1 MPRHSRFRVAHDLP
15 DARITTICEARI
27 RVSVGAEF
35 RDIKGSTVQKLVPI
49 PGDSEDARA
58 VRTRAEIAS
67 ALIGLMHEKG
77 FDDISV
83 QEICEKAAVG
93 RSTFYAHFQ
102 DKDELFIRHIV
113 VFGRALGE
121 HLMWD
126 QALGSYRF
134 PARGLVEQVRQMKP
148 LFDSLAKARKTEF
161 VMKVWH
167 NNIAEVFE
175 EKVLAVRAGRTTAN
189 AIPAGILAQQLAG
202 TLMTLMNWW
211 IEHHYPLAEDAMEA
225 QFQRLI
231 AGLS

>member
-1 MPRHSRFRVAHDLP
+1 
-15 DARITTICEARI
+15 
-27 RVSVGAEF
+27 
-35 RDIKGSTVQKLVPI
+35 VQNFVPI
-49 PGDSEDARA
+49 PGESDDARA
-58 VRTRAEIAS
+58 IRTRAQIAS

-83 QEICEKAAVG
+83 QEICERAGVG

-102 DKDELFIRHIV
+102 DKDELFIRHTV
-113 VFGRALGE
+113 VFGRALGGQ
-121 HLMWD
+121 LIWD
-126 QALGSYRF
+126 QARGSYRF
-134 PARGLVEQVRQMKP
+134 PARGLFEHIRQMKP
-148 LFDSLAKARKTEF
+148 LFDSLARARKTEF

-175 EKVLAVRAGRTTAN
+175 QRVLAVRAGRTIAH
-189 AIPAGILAQQLAG
+189 AIPAEILAQQLAG

-211 IEHHYPLAEDAMEA
+211 MDHHYPLTEEAMEA